1 MSTSVP
7 LTASASVTL
16 SGAGG
21 GTVTVGPAL
30 PGVSWEPS
38 TVAVLVQPASTTV
51 VSSFLLYNGP
61 AQPGNFIGGTYTGD
75 NNSTD
80 VAVPPMFA
88 GAVLTGV
95 WTGGN
100 PGALATMT
108 VTGTQNIPGA

>member
-1 MSTSVP
+1 MSRTVP

-16 SGAGG
+16 SGSGN
-21 GTVTVGPAL
+21 GTVTLGPSL
-30 PGVSWEPS
+30 PGVSWNPS

-51 VSSFLLYNGP
+51 VSQFLLYNGP
-61 AQPGNFIGGTYTGD
+61 AQPSNFAGGTYTGD

-80 VAVPPMFA
+80 LAVPPMFA

-100 PGALATMT
+100 PGATATMT
-108 VTGTQNIPGA
+108 VTGTQDIPGG